1 MKKRILFIIN
11 PISGGKKKLSFPA
24 LVKSFLDL
32 NRFSPSFAYTEWR
45 GHATSLAVDAVS
57 NGIEVVVSVGG
68 DGTINEVAS
77 ALEGTD
83 TLMGIVPYGS
93 GNGLAR
99 SLNIPLND
107 KKAVSILN
115 NFRVRKIDSAVLNG
129 RKFFNMAGL
138 GFDAHISA
146 KFANLKHRGL
156 KGYVT
161 TAISEVSTYVPD
173 NYYLIIDGNHYQE
186 DAFMISIANSCQ
198 YGNNA
203 YIAPEAEVDDGLLDV
218 CIIKPFPLIQF
229 PVVGYHLFNKTVHKT
244 PYVEI
249 IKGKDIRIRRAHTGI
264 VHLDGEP
271 VEMDKE
277 VVISIKPLSL
287 LVLN

>member
-1 MKKRILFIIN
+1 M
-11 PISGGKKKLSFPA
+11 
-24 LVKSFLDL
+24 
-32 NRFSPSFAYTEWR
+32 
-45 GHATSLAVDAVS
+45 DAVKK
-57 NGIEVVVSVGG
+57 GIEIVVSVGG

-77 ALEGTD
+77 ALEGTN
-83 TLMGIVPYGS
+83 TLMGIIPYGS

-107 KKAVSILN
+107 KKAISRINSL
-115 NFRVRKIDSAVLNG
+115 RYRKIDSAVLNE

-146 KFANLKHRGL
+146 KFANLKNRGL
-156 KGYVT
+156 KGYIS
-161 TAISEVSTYVPD
+161 TAISEISAYIPD
-173 NYYLIIDGNHYQE
+173 NYNLIIDGNHYQE

-249 IKGKDIRIRRAHTGI
+249 IKGKNIRIKRTNTGI

-277 VVISIKPLSL
+277 VIISVKPLSL